1 MLTQTYLFDWKGMVE
16 NTKRMTRRELYDLV
30 WSKPILKLAEE
41 FNLSDRGL
49 AKICE
54 RHRVPVP
61 PRGYW
66 AKLAAGKKVKQIR
79 LYDVDDPFL
88 NRVDIIIRNDDLP
101 SETKSIL
108 DKARQDRAAR
118 KEQKPRAVKPV
129 EAFPE
134 IDKPHRILA
143 STATKLRKRKPDEWG
158 GCVATEA
165 GHCGVKVHQSRCER
179 AISILD
185 RLIRTLL
192 EKNIGVKATGNAIEV
207 SRDDATISFTLVE
220 KTKREKH
227 EPTEEE
233 LDAYEA
239 HRRKNRSRF
248 DDFSF
253 IDFGWN
259 KPWPE
264 YDIIYTGMFSFKI
277 ECGPGTLRQSW
288 NDGKTQSIE
297 SMFDDIVTG
306 IDASLS
312 AEKARIHER
321 AEAEK
326 RHQHM
331 AQRRELARRR
341 KDREEKRLTI
351 LGELIEAQEK
361 ADRIRAWLARSNLVV
376 QETSESDLSRMIA
389 WAREHLT
396 HLEEMSAAAAVS
408 ERISANELFPEDD
421 PYFDPEG
428 EPPAGYGYYW

>member
-1 MLTQTYLFDWKGMVE
+1 MD

-66 AKLAAGKKVKQIR
+66 AKLAVGKKVKQTR

-88 NRVDIIIRNDDLP
+88 NRVDIIVRHNNLP
-101 SETKSIL
+101 AETKSIL

-118 KEQKPRAVKPV
+118 KKQEPRAVKPV
-129 EAFPE
+129 EPFPPVE
-134 IDKPHRILA
+134 KPHRILA
-143 STATKLRKRKPDEWG
+143 STVTKLRRRKAVEWG
-158 GCVATEA
+158 GCMATQA
-165 GHCGVKVHQSRCER
+165 GHCGVVVHQSRCER

-185 RLIRTLL
+185 KLIRTLL
-192 EKNIGVKATGNAIEV
+192 EKNIGVKAAGNAIEA
-207 SRDDATISFTLVE
+207 SRDDATISFALVE

-239 HRRKNRSRF
+239 RQRKNRSRYGEF
-248 DDFSF
+248 G
-253 IDFGWN
+253 IIEFGWS
-259 KPWPE
+259 KPWHE
-264 YDIIYTGMFSFKI
+264 YDTVYTGMFSFKI
-277 ECGPGTLRQSW
+277 VRGPGTLRQSW

-297 SMFDDIVTG
+297 SMFDDIITG

-312 AEKARIHER
+312 AEKARILAR
-321 AEAEK
+321 AEEQRK
-326 RHQHM
+326 HRHM

-341 KDREEKRLTI
+341 NEREEKRLTI

-361 ADRIRAWLARSNLVV
+361 ADRIRAWLARSDLAT
-376 QETSESDLSRMIA
+376 QENSEGDLSRMIA
-389 WAREHLT
+389 WAREHLA
-396 HLEEMSAAAAVS
+396 HLEEISAADVVG
-408 ERISANELFPEDD
+408 ERISENELFPEDD